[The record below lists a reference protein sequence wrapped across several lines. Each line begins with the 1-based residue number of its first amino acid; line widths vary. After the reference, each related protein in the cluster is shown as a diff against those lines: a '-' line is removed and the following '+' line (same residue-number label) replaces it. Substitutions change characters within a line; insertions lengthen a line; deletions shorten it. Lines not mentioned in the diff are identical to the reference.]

1 VSAWLHRIHAL
12 RVFVSTAARGLVAMF
27 VSTFLELT
35 GFFMF
40 GPLLLF
46 MLKERGLETAATGLF
61 GAALWAG
68 ILLGTPFAATWV
80 RRLGSRG
87 ALLLSVV
94 VPLLAMT
101 GIALTAAL
109 WAWAVLYFIAGLSA
123 ALRWIV
129 AEATVAELA
138 PAHRRGRIVGAFE
151 TMVGVTFV
159 AGPALL
165 AALGTS
171 GPRAAWS
178 MWCAVALVA
187 LGAAATLA
195 VPRLPGHPHDAG
207 TKLGW
212 RGILDAWRASPVV
225 MAAGFVGGFFEA
237 GLAGLLPLYGLAMG
251 FSAALSA
258 LLVSASGLGSAVMMV
273 PLGEAADRTSL
284 RTVLLACAGAT
295 LAGTLL
301 LPLVPVFGVL
311 AWPIAFLWGGAG
323 GALYTLA
330 MVAIGHR
337 HQGVALVNAT
347 AVLVLSYTAGG
358 MLAPALGGAALQ
370 WTPALGFPALLA
382 LVATLGLAVLLRSR

>member
-1 VSAWLHRIHAL
+1 MTSISVPPAAPP
-12 RVFVSTAARGLVAMF
+12 ARGLVAMF
-27 VSTFLELT
+27 LSTFLELT

-46 MLKERGLETAATGLF
+46 MLKERGLGTAATGLF
-61 GAALWAG
+61 SAALWAG
-68 ILLGTPFAATWV
+68 ILLGTPFAAAWV

-87 ALLLSVV
+87 ALLLSVA
-94 VPLLAMT
+94 VPLVAMT
-101 GIALTAAL
+101 GIALTQALAL
-109 WAWAVLYFIAGLSA
+109 WALLYFIAGLAA

-138 PAHRRGRIVGAFE
+138 PAHRRGRIVGLFE

-165 AALGTS
+165 AAIGSSGERGTW
-171 GPRAAWS
+171 AL
-178 MWCAVALVA
+178 WCAVLLVA
-187 LGAAATLA
+187 LGALVTLA
-195 VPRLPGHPHDAG
+195 VPRLAEHAHDES
-207 TKLGW
+207 TRLGW
-212 RGILDAWRASPVV
+212 RGILDALRASPVV
-225 MAAGFVGGFFEA
+225 MIAGFVGGFFEA

-258 LLVSASGLGSAVMMV
+258 LLVSASGLGSAVMMMPV
-273 PLGEAADRTSL
+273 GELADRTSL
-284 RTVLLACAGAT
+284 RGVLVACAAAT

-301 LPLVPVFGVL
+301 LPLAAQLQWL
-311 AWPIAFLWGGAG
+311 AWPIVFLWGGAG

-370 WTPALGFPALLA
+370 WAPQWGFPVLLA
-382 LVATLGLAVLLRSR
+382 VVAALGLAALLRNR

>member
-1 VSAWLHRIHAL
+1 M
-12 RVFVSTAARGLVAMF
+12 TAARGLVAMF

-46 MLKERGLETAATGLF
+46 MLKERGLETAAIGLF

-68 ILLGTPFAATWV
+68 ILLGTPFAAAWV

-101 GIALTAAL
+101 GIALTQAL
-109 WAWAVLYFIAGLSA
+109 WAWAVLYFIAGLAA

-159 AGPALL
+159 VGPALL
-165 AALGTS
+165 AAVGTS
-171 GPRAAWS
+171 GPRALWS
-178 MWCAVALVA
+178 MWCAVALVG
-187 LGAAATLA
+187 LGALATLA
-195 VPRLPGHPHDAG
+195 VPRLAGHPHDAS
-207 TKLGW
+207 TRLGW
-212 RGILDAWRASPVV
+212 HGILDALRASPVV

-273 PLGEAADRTSL
+273 PLGEAADRSSL
-284 RTVLLACAGAT
+284 RTVLVACAGAT

-301 LPLVPVFGVL
+301 LPLVPLFSML

-370 WTPALGFPALLA
+370 WMPAVGFPALLA
-382 LVATLGLAVLLRSR
+382 LVAALGLAAMLRMK

>member
-1 VSAWLHRIHAL
+1 
-12 RVFVSTAARGLVAMF
+12 MF

-101 GIALTAAL
+101 GIALTQAL
-109 WAWAVLYFIAGLSA
+109 WAWAVLYFIAGLAA

-159 AGPALL
+159 VGPALL
-165 AALGTS
+165 AAVGTS
-171 GPRAAWS
+171 GPRALWS

-187 LGAAATLA
+187 LGALATLA
-195 VPRLPGHPHDAG
+195 VPRLAGHPQDES
-207 TKLGW
+207 TRLGW
-212 RGILDAWRASPVV
+212 RGILDALRASPVV

-273 PLGEAADRTSL
+273 PLGEAADRSSL
-284 RTVLLACAGAT
+284 RTVLVACAGAT

-301 LPLVPVFGVL
+301 LPLVPWFSML

-370 WTPALGFPALLA
+370 WMPAVGFPALLA
-382 LVATLGLAVLLRSR
+382 LVAALGLAAMLRMK